1 MPMNKYVKIGTFIA
15 ILVVVAVVSDYLATQ
30 NAPSPPPSIFEPRPL
45 PFEEPNDDEQNFF
58 PGDIELYYKLQTSL
72 SSINA
77 TLLVILLVT
86 YVKMFTMIKS
96 EFTLG
101 LILFSLTLLFYTLT
115 SNPILQRIFGF
126 QAFGLGPFAMLPNM
140 FTTIA
145 LAVLFYLTTK

>member
-1 MPMNKYVKIGTFIA
+1 MPMNKYMKIGTFIA

-45 PFEEPNDDEQNFF
+45 PLKEPNGDEQIFF

-101 LILFSLTLLFYTLT
+101 LILFSITLLFYTLT

-145 LAVLFYLTTK
+145 LVVLFYLTTK